1 MVHPRVAA
9 SDGSA
14 VIQSV
19 SESQDRLPA
28 RGQSA
33 EPRDPVVEMAELA
46 GGLAHE
52 LRNPLSTVMIQLKLL
67 AEDLEDIE
75 THPED
80 ARRRALFKVEIL
92 RREAQRLQSLFD
104 EFLSLT
110 GPCRLGLENVNV
122 NQIVARL
129 GAFIEPEAKAK
140 GIAVKLSLAHEP
152 VVCPVD
158 ENLLR
163 QALLNIIINAQEA
176 MPEGGEL
183 RLATGIRGDDAAI
196 AISDSGVGVT
206 AEDRDRILKPFFSTK
221 PDGTGLGLSI
231 TQRIIQEHG
240 GSISIE
246 SVPGQGTTF
255 TIAVPLGK
263 AVGDPE

>member
-1 MVHPRVAA
+1 
-9 SDGSA
+9 
-14 VIQSV
+14 
-19 SESQDRLPA
+19 
-28 RGQSA
+28 
-33 EPRDPVVEMAELA
+33 MAELA

-75 THPED
+75 AHPID

-92 RREAQRLQSLFD
+92 QREAQRLQSLFD

-110 GPCRLGLENVNV
+110 GPCRLGLKDVDV

-129 GAFIEPEAKAK
+129 GAFVEPEAKAK
-140 GIAVKLSLAHEP
+140 GIAVKLSLADEP

-163 QALLNIIINAQEA
+163 QALLNIVINAQEA

-183 RLATGIRGDDAAI
+183 RLATGIQADDAAI
-196 AISDSGVGVT
+196 AISDSGVGVAT
-206 AEDRDRILKPFFSTK
+206 EDRNRILKPFFSTK
-221 PDGTGLGLSI
+221 PDGNGLGLSI
-231 TQRIIQEHG
+231 TQRIIHEHR
-240 GSISIE
+240 GSIVIE
-246 SVPGQGTTF
+246 SGPGQGTTF
-255 TIAVPLGK
+255 TIVLPLVK
-263 AVGDPE
+263 AVDDPE

>member
-1 MVHPRVAA
+1 
-9 SDGSA
+9 
-14 VIQSV
+14 V
-19 SESQDRLPA
+19 SENQDRLPA
-28 RGQSA
+28 EGQSA

-52 LRNPLSTVMIQLKLL
+52 LRNPLSTVMIQLTLL

-75 THPED
+75 VHPID

-110 GPCRLGLENVNV
+110 GPCGLGLKDVDV
-122 NQIVARL
+122 NQIVAGL
-129 GAFIEPEAKAK
+129 GTFVDPEANAR
-140 GIAVKLSLAHEP
+140 GIAVKLSLADEP

-183 RLATGIRGDDAAI
+183 RLATGIQGDDAAI
-196 AISDSGVGVT
+196 AISDTGVGIA

-221 PDGTGLGLSI
+221 PGGNGLGLSI
-231 TQRIIQEHG
+231 TQRIIHEHH
-240 GSISIE
+240 GSICIE
-246 SVPGQGTTF
+246 SGPEQGTTF
-255 TIAVPLGK
+255 TIGLPLVK
-263 AVGDPE
+263 AAGEPE